1 MAESAETAPSPTD
14 INALRSAQL
23 RVSKQQRQNRMFGRT
38 LLAFVVVGAVIASA
52 LIFGRSY
59 LFPTGWDAT
68 LTPIVDAIQEATGA
82 EFDQAIALEAQ
93 PADEYASNLLEFTL
107 GSDWV
112 ADVPQWRALGIVEG
126 DVSLT
131 AVAAAL
137 ADRTAAFYDP
147 EADIIFESADRTD
160 EELRPA
166 LELALLDAMQHQ
178 LRPAVNGVVE
188 TSGFRLTGVSTP
200 QSLTLRAA
208 DNYVVSR
215 TAGELFAP
223 ATEAAAATE
232 AVAPTPEAAAAVELP
247 APIAYQ
253 LAAVDLLGESILT
266 ATGVDPATLQLG
278 SPYSDVIF
286 GVFGDSPVNAPSAT
300 LRTDEQAVADSI
312 ALGVDD
318 WSLVWGARLPESTI
332 DQLAR
337 IITADS
343 YRPTDRGGQTCFV
356 AVFQTANEAD
366 GASLFSAMQLWAQ
379 RAAVESQALATQL
392 EPSKV
397 HLEACDPGAGAVINV
412 DPETGGRLVARQ
424 SDRFLG

>member
-1 MAESAETAPSPTD
+1 MAVVPLAGGALPTLPAANPAAPPPVVESTETAPSPTD
-14 INALRSAQL
+14 INVLRSAQL
-23 RVSKQQRQNRMFGRT
+23 RVSKQQRKNRMFGRT

-68 LTPIVDAIQEATGA
+68 LTPIVDTIQEATGA
-82 EFDQAIALEAQ
+82 EFDQTIALEAQ
-93 PADEYASNLLEFTL
+93 PADDYASNLLEFTL

-112 ADVPQWRALGIVEG
+112 ANVPQWRALGIVEG
-126 DVSLT
+126 DGSPT

-147 EADIIFESADRTD
+147 EADTIFESADRSD

-166 LELALLDAMQHQ
+166 LELALLDAIQHQ
-178 LRPAVNGVVE
+178 LRPAVDGVVE
-188 TSGFRLTGVSTP
+188 TSGFGLTGVSTP

-208 DNYVVSR
+208 DNYIVRR

-223 ATEAAAATE
+223 ATEAAADTGV
-232 AVAPTPEAAAAVELP
+232 VAPTPEAPAADLP

-266 ATGVDPATLQLG
+266 ATGVDPETLQLG

-300 LRTDEQAVADSI
+300 LRADEQPVADSI

-318 WSLVWGARLPESTI
+318 WSLVWGARLPEPTVDRSYG
-332 DQLAR
+332 
-337 IITADS
+337 IITGDS
-343 YRPTDRGGQTCFV
+343 YRPIDRTVTPASSPSSRPRTTRTGRRCSPRCCSGRDTPPASRRRSPRCSTRAGSDRG
-356 AVFQTANEAD
+356 
-366 GASLFSAMQLWAQ
+366 L
-379 RAAVESQALATQL
+379 
-392 EPSKV
+392 
-397 HLEACDPGAGAVINV
+397 
-412 DPETGGRLVARQ
+412 
-424 SDRFLG
+424 